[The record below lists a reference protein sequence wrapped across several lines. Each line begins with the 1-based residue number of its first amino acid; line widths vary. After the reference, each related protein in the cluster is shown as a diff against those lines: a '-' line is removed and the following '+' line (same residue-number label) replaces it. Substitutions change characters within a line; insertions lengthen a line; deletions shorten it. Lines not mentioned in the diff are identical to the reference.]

1 MPLLRG
7 VAEDLAR
14 ADGQQGGGEEGR
26 GGGREEEGEG
36 AGGGGVVCGGC
47 CGVWEGGEAEGGLV
61 F

>member
-1 MPLLRG
+1 MSGFGG

-14 ADGQQGGGEEGR
+14 ADGEEGGGEEGR
-26 GGGREEEGEG
+26 GGGWEEEGEG
-36 AGGGGVVCGGC
+36 AGGGGVVGGAG